1 MAVSRKQ
8 LFLAILILS
17 YNRLYRRGK
26 IAICF
31 GTLNEKACKV
41 IVRIIARYRAIYFDS
56 NAPRSKTA
64 NVERWKL
71 RLERLNC
78 GKARLTDETLLLQK
92 VEALRG
98 GFRSVQ
104 LREGHGNVET
114 LELWH
119 FERAYDALV
128 LKFSTISSTTLYK
141 YYLKYNRTFVVWTN
155 RKTEVILC
163 V

>member
-1 MAVSRKQ
+1 MAISRKQ
-8 LFLAILILS
+8 LFLTILILS
-17 YNRLYRRGK
+17 YNRLHRRGK

-31 GTLNEKACKV
+31 GTSNGKACKV
-41 IVRIIARYRAIYFDS
+41 IVRIIARYRAIYF
-56 NAPRSKTA
+56 APSSKTA
-64 NVERWKL
+64 NVERRKL

-104 LREGHGNVET
+104 LREGRGNVET

-141 YYLKYNRTFVVWTN
+141 YYLKYNRTFVV
-155 RKTEVILC
+155 
-163 V
+163 